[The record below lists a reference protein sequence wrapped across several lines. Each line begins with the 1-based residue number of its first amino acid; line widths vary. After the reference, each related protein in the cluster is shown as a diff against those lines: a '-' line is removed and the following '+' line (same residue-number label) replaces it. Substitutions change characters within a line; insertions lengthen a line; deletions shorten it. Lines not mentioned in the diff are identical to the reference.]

1 MSGSESSERP
11 PGEQTPRRFD
21 PRSFSSAWSNLPA
34 QPDFIAAPGPFQ
46 TRAIP
51 QYQGQ
56 WSGYGSASLYPM
68 GYPGQVHGYPRGY
81 GAPDLLSLGGATGWI
96 KPHRAVVLVVLAV
109 CSFAICF
116 VCGIIAFFMARTDL
130 EEMRQGI
137 MDPSGELMTKVAYR
151 ISLVHVSLMGFLLIF
166 YSALFAVFA
175 VTSP

>member
-1 MSGSESSERP
+1 
-11 PGEQTPRRFD
+11 
-21 PRSFSSAWSNLPA
+21 
-34 QPDFIAAPGPFQ
+34 
-46 TRAIP
+46 
-51 QYQGQ
+51 
-56 WSGYGSASLYPM
+56 M

-96 KPHRAVVLVVLAV
+96 KPHRAVVLAV

-116 VCGIIAFFMARTDL
+116 VCGIAAFFMARTDL

-137 MDPSGELMTKVAYR
+137 MDLSGELMTKVAYR